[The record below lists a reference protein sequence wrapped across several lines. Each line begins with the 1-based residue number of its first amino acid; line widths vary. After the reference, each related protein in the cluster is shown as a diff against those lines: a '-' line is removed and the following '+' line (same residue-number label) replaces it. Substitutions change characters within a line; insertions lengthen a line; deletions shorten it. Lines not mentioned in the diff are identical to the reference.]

1 VQDSPAFDFVCVTL
15 ERLTQ
20 LSRLQARGTV
30 RLVLRQAGLEP
41 HAVTPE
47 QLSVVVERLL
57 PPALSS
63 RHVTDADYVA
73 RRINELL
80 VAQEL
85 PSAPRHEAPE
95 DVLRRFSRR

>member
-1 VQDSPAFDFVCVTL
+1 VTL

-47 QLSVVVERLL
+47 QLTVVVERLL
-57 PPALSS
+57 PAALSS
-63 RHVTDADYVA
+63 RHVPDADYVA
-73 RRINELL
+73 GRINELL

-95 DVLRRFSRR
+95 DILRRFSRR

>member
-1 VQDSPAFDFVCVTL
+1 MQDSQAFDFVCETL
-15 ERLTQ
+15 ERLTP
-20 LSRLQARGTV
+20 LTRLQARGTV
-30 RLVLRQAGLEP
+30 RLLLRQAGLEP

-47 QLSVVVERLL
+47 QLAVVVERLL
-57 PPALSS
+57 PPALIK
-63 RHVTDADYVA
+63 RHIADEIHIA

-95 DVLRRFSRR
+95 DILRRFSRR